1 MEQVEGFDG
10 FDAVTLFAQRARH
23 AFPKFGLNAENQ
35 REVAHI
41 CRLVEGMPLAI
52 ELAATWMRILSP
64 AEIAVEIESS
74 LDFLSTT
81 VRDLPE
87 RHRSMRVVFDRS
99 WQMLSPEEQ
108 QVLRNLSVFR
118 GGFQRQAAEQVAG
131 ATLSIL
137 STLVNR
143 TLLRRAAAGRYDL
156 HELVRQYSA
165 AQLASEPRAK
175 KAAQEWHYAF
185 YLALAE
191 ASEQELK
198 GRNQLEWLSRLE
210 QEHDNLRAALEWAL
224 ESDDFVCGD
233 DELVLRLAAALR
245 WFWRM
250 RGHFHEGRDRLN
262 AALQCSPESRTAARA
277 SALLGKSMLENA
289 IGDLGAARAPAEES
303 LSIFRELGDQECLAE
318 VLITAG
324 FTLLWQGDT
333 ALGQAWTREALE
345 IYRKSGDRW
354 GEAHALYRLGSYL
367 ADYSADL
374 IGRTMLEESAAILED
389 LGEKYLYTSVLISL
403 GIVDLSLGN
412 YAAAKLLFERSLATT
427 REIRHPW
434 GIADAL
440 TNLGCLFRIRGEYA
454 TAQARFEE
462 SLQVYREQGRNIWEI
477 DVLCAMAEN
486 EIIQGSF
493 SSAHIHIQDAY
504 SRLGASE
511 NKWLHVLVCYLQGL
525 LAYYEGDIEQAAL
538 VLEQATTLAREGQ
551 YKPDLARALMSLG
564 RVRLKL
570 GEVGLA
576 AELLRESLS
585 RFRDI
590 GNKLGIAITLEA
602 LASVRLAQ
610 EDGAS
615 AVRLFAT
622 AHNLR
627 EGLGAPLPPIDRN
640 NYDSTVAASRTQLG
654 DAVFTDLWARSAAR
668 PYNEVVE
675 EILKAAKSS

>member
-1 MEQVEGFDG
+1 
-10 FDAVTLFAQRARH
+10 
-23 AFPKFGLNAENQ
+23 
-35 REVAHI
+35 
-41 CRLVEGMPLAI
+41 MPLAI
-52 ELAATWMRILSP
+52 ELAATWMRTLSP
-64 AEIAVEIESS
+64 AEIAIEIGSS

-108 QVLRNLSVFR
+108 QVLCRLSIFR
-118 GGFQRQAAEQVAG
+118 GGFQRHAAEQVAG

-137 STLVNR
+137 STLMNR
-143 TLLRRAAAGRYDL
+143 TLVRRAAAGRYDL

-165 AQLASEPRAK
+165 AQLASDPQAKRRAL
-175 KAAQEWHYAF
+175 ERHYAF

-191 ASEQELK
+191 TAEKELK
-198 GRNQLEWLSRLE
+198 GRNQLEWLGRLE

-224 ESDDFVCGD
+224 ESDEFVCGD
-233 DELVLRLAAALR
+233 GELVLRLAAALR

-250 RGHFHEGRDRLN
+250 RGHFHEGRDRLK
-262 AALQCSPESRTAARA
+262 AALQCSPDSRTAARA

-324 FTLLWQGDT
+324 FTIIWQGDT
-333 ALGQAWTREALE
+333 ASGQARTKEALD

-367 ADYSADL
+367 ADYSTDL
-374 IGRTMLEESAAILED
+374 VGRTMLEESASLLED

-403 GIVDLSLGN
+403 GIVDMSLGN
-412 YAAAKLLFERSLATT
+412 YATAKPLFERSLAIT

-440 TNLGCLFRIRGEYA
+440 TNLGCLFRITGEYA

-462 SLQVYREQGRNIWEI
+462 SLQVYREQGRNIWET

-486 EIIQGSF
+486 EIIQGDF
-493 SSAHIHIQDAY
+493 SSAHIHIQAAH
-504 SRLGASE
+504 SRLGVSE
-511 NKWLHVLVCYLQGL
+511 NKWLLVLVCYLRGL
-525 LAYYEGDIEQAAL
+525 LAYYEDNNVQAAI
-538 VLEQATTLAREGQ
+538 VLEQATTFAREGQ
-551 YKPDLARALMSLG
+551 FKPDLARSLMTLG

-576 AELLRESLS
+576 TALLMESLS

-602 LASVRLAQ
+602 LASVRLA
-610 EDGAS
+610 EGDNAS
-615 AVRLFAT
+615 AVKLYST
-622 AHNLR
+622 AHSLR
-627 EGLGAPLPPIDRN
+627 DKLGAPLPPIDCAEYN
-640 NYDSTVAASRTQLG
+640 SAINACKKQLG
-654 DAVFTDLWARSAAR
+654 EPSFTEIWMTAESR
-668 PYNEVVE
+668 PFEDVVN
-675 EILKAAKSS
+675 EIL